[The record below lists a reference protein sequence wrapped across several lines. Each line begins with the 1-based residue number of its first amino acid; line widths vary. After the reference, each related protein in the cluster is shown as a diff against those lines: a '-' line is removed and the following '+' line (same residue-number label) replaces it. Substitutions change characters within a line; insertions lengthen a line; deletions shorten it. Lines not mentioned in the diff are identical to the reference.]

1 MKLTRIYFQQL
12 QQILCLFQMLIN
24 YKKTH
29 LQGMK
34 TSDFTLFGVFNFCK
48 MQDIQLNILIIL
60 NSLLSEYQNQTIGI

>member
-1 MKLTRIYFQQL
+1 MRLTRIYFQQL

-24 YKKTH
+24 YKKTY

-34 TSDFTLFGVFNFCK
+34 TSDFTLFGMFNFCK
-48 MQDIQLNILIIL
+48 MQDIQLNILMVL

>member
-34 TSDFTLFGVFNFCK
+34 TSDFTLFGVYNFCK
-48 MQDIQLNILIIL
+48 MQDIQLNILIVL

>member
-24 YKKTH
+24 YKKTY
-29 LQGMK
+29 LQRMK

>member
-1 MKLTRIYFQQL
+1 
-12 QQILCLFQMLIN
+12 MLIN

-48 MQDIQLNILIIL
+48 MQDIQLNILIVL

>member
-24 YKKTH
+24 YKKTY

-34 TSDFTLFGVFNFCK
+34 TSDFTLFGVYNFCK
-48 MQDIQLNILIIL
+48 MQDIQLNILIVL
-60 NSLLSEYQNQTIGI
+60 NNLLSEYQNQTIGI

>member
-1 MKLTRIYFQQL
+1 MKLIRIYFQQL

-24 YKKTH
+24 YKKTY

>member
-48 MQDIQLNILIIL
+48 MQDIQLNILIVL
-60 NSLLSEYQNQTIGI
+60 NSLLSEYQNQTIDI

>member
-12 QQILCLFQMLIN
+12 QQILCLFQTLIN
-24 YKKTH
+24 YKKTY

-48 MQDIQLNILIIL
+48 MQDIQLNILIVL